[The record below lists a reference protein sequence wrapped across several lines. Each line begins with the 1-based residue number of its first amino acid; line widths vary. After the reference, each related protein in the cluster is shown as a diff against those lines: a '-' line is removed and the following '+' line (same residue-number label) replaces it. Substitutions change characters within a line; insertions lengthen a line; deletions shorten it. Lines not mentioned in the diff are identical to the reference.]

1 MNKDTTGM
9 VLFPLGY
16 VNNDDYKE
24 SYFIARNVRDELVKM
39 HIMPNEKSVQRAS
52 QSTSHSIPLVSE
64 FSKTS
69 KKARNPCKA
78 SQKNSKHNPVGI
90 ILCEQVQKMQD
101 SQHAGVTYPT
111 FFCKWAS
118 NLRPDEEEPTPGV
131 GVGFLD
137 IAFLYTNDQT
147 KFQAQKKLEQEF
159 LEIENSPAISP
170 LDRDRLLAQ
179 ASEKLFNFYDKS
191 YSAVIIK
198 YKEIN
203 ENIAVSSEEHFRQ
216 LLESAVSKYAMNG
229 RYGIALLRVRNG
241 DTVIVSECTRYTMN
255 YNYTEHR
262 VMTPDE
268 NWESF
273 KSYDMKNIMAY
284 INNPQ
289 YSVDIIPCQRIY
301 FGPQGITKYNKELMP
316 VSFNGVI
323 NPPSKLMKQFVDKNF
338 HRNATKNLVKNEA
351 FLASH
356 IGVRVARIEDGQ
368 SSGNEIASTIHSF
381 SRVISP
387 AIAIRADLSS
397 FKVMRD

>member
-1 MNKDTTGM
+1 
-9 VLFPLGY
+9 
-16 VNNDDYKE
+16 
-24 SYFIARNVRDELVKM
+24 
-39 HIMPNEKSVQRAS
+39 
-52 QSTSHSIPLVSE
+52 
-64 FSKTS
+64 
-69 KKARNPCKA
+69 
-78 SQKNSKHNPVGI
+78 
-90 ILCEQVQKMQD
+90 MQD